1 MENKKILIIF
11 PDPWIS
17 VAPSII
23 NFIRMLEK
31 YGISSV
37 ILYYHGS
44 GEFHNDDLPFK
55 LHSVKIPKVLE
66 KIFSKARILSY
77 IKIFLMFFS
86 AYKILK
92 KENINRVV
100 GVDDVGFFTSL
111 FLPRVRRIYYSLE
124 ISRSLLNKIIFTFV
138 KPFIIIQNK
147 QRLSYL
153 AGKYDFNKVA
163 FIQNSPILENEHYSN
178 YEENRKGLIY
188 FGNLLKSHGIEE
200 CISLLRVMDEKL
212 TIKFFKTKSNGKYLD
227 ELKRKYSDLVKAGR
241 LIFQDFYLE
250 QDKVIDY
257 LKNFKVGFVFYDQ
270 KLIRKNY
277 NYATSPSGK
286 IFNYLAAGV
295 PVVAS
300 KLTSFDFV
308 EEFKCGILV
317 EDLDV
322 NTIYQAVQK
331 IYSNYN
337 EYSNNALKAM
347 KFLAYNQMFE
357 MNKEKIFHYLDLD

>member
-1 MENKKILIIF
+1 MGNKKILIIF

-23 NFIRMLEK
+23 NFTRMLEK

-44 GEFHNDDLPFK
+44 GEFYNNNLPLK
-55 LHSVKIPKVLE
+55 LYSVKLPKILE
-66 KIFSKARILSY
+66 KIFSKAKILSY
-77 IKIFLMFFS
+77 IKIFLMLFS
-86 AYKILK
+86 AYNILK
-92 KENINRVV
+92 KEDINKVV

-111 FLPRVRRIYYSLE
+111 FLPRIRRIYYSLE
-124 ISRSLLNKIIFTFV
+124 INRGLLNKIIFTFI
-138 KPFIIIQNK
+138 KPFVIIQNK

-153 AGKYDFNKVA
+153 AGNYDLNKVA
-163 FIQNSPILENEHYSN
+163 FIQNSPILENEYCSY
-178 YEENRKGLIY
+178 YEGSKTGLIY
-188 FGNLLKSHGIEE
+188 FGNLLKSHGVEE
-200 CISLLRVMDEKL
+200 CISLLRLMDEKL
-212 TIKFFKTKSNGKYLD
+212 TIKFFKTKTSEKYLE
-227 ELKRKYSDLVKAGR
+227 ELKRKYSDLIKSGR

-250 QDKVIDY
+250 QDKVVDY

-295 PVVAS
+295 PVIAS

-308 EEFKCGILV
+308 EEFKCGILI

-322 NTIYQAVQK
+322 NTIYQSVQK

-337 EYSNNALKAM
+337 EYSNNALRAI
-347 KFLAYNQMFE
+347 KFLAYNHMFE
-357 MNKEKIFHYLDLD
+357 KDKEKIFYHLNLD